1 MLQVDEEIKLA
12 GNRSLATKRAGLVKR
27 ELELIGEGKKQNLE
41 VLIGN
46 HDDLLID
53 MTSQSIKSLVK
64 GKYDLKVRSSMRVE
78 EILELAENNAIDI
91 FILTLNNLFYSNS
104 TGDFSDDSLELI
116 VKIKTTWGSPIITFS
131 GYRSDDHSFVER
143 VKKTADFFFPLPFK
157 VDVFKEAFNKCLDM
171 LPVHA

>member
-1 MLQVDEEIKLA
+1 ME
-12 GNRSLATKRAGLVKR
+12 KRG
-27 ELELIGEGKKQNLE
+27 LELIDEVKKQKLE

-91 FILTLNNLFYSNS
+91 FILTLNNIVFCSNLAK
-104 TGDFSDDSLELI
+104 DFLDDSMELI

-143 VKKTADFFFPLPFK
+143 VKENADFFFPLPWEL
-157 VDVFKEAFNKCLDM
+157 DVFKEAFNKCLDM
-171 LPVHA
+171 LPVHG